1 VIRPIRTTR
10 EFQELRS
17 TGRRVSSGPLTM
29 IVSPLPD
36 PEVTR
41 VAYAIGRPVGTAV
54 HRNRLR
60 RRLRAVVADHDR
72 GGRLPSSA
80 YLVIC
85 RAEARH
91 LDHPELISC
100 VDELL
105 VRAAGT
111 P

>member
-1 VIRPIRTTR
+1 VIRPFRTAR
-10 EFQELRS
+10 EFQDLRA

-29 IVSPLPD
+29 IVSPLSDPD
-36 PEVTR
+36 VTR

-60 RRLRAVVADHDR
+60 RRMRAIVADCERAD
-72 GGRLPSSA
+72 RLPSSA

-85 RAEARH
+85 RADARH
-91 LDHPELISC
+91 LDHSDLTSC

-105 VRAAGT
+105 VRAADRS
-111 P
+111 